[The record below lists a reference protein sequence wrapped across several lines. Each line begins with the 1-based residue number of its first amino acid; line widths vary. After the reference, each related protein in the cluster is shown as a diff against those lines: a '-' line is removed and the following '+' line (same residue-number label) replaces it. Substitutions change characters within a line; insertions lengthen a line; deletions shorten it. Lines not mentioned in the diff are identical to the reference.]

1 MRHVTPGEQSRLAI
15 CVYCGASSGSDPVF
29 TDAARRLG
37 ADMAAAGADL
47 VYGAGGIGL
56 MGEVARA
63 VLAGGGHVTG
73 VIPDFLKARE
83 VHLKDIQEVIVTKD
97 MHERKMLMFER
108 ADAFVAMPGGIGTLE
123 ELIEQLTW
131 AQLGQH
137 TKPVII
143 ANIAGFWDP
152 LLELLAHMHKTGFLN
167 KPFMPGA
174 AEARYHVLT
183 RVEDIVPQT
192 LALLAA
198 GSASAADGD
207 IARRF

>member
-1 MRHVTPGEQSRLAI
+1 MTGTETAKRTKPAI
-15 CVYCGASSGSDPVF
+15 CVYCGASGGSDPVF
-29 TDAARRLG
+29 AASARTLG
-37 ADMAAAGADL
+37 TAMAAAGIDL

-83 VHLKDIQEVIVTKD
+83 VHLKEIQDVIVTKD

-108 ADAFVAMPGGIGTLE
+108 ADAFVALPGGIGTLE

-137 TKPVII
+137 RKPVVI

-152 LLELLAHMHKTGFLN
+152 LLTLLAHMHSTGFLN

-174 AEARYHVLT
+174 AEARYHVVS
-183 RVEDIVPQT
+183 RIEDVVPQT
-192 LALLAA
+192 LSLLQA
-198 GSASAADGD
+198 GAPSAADGD
-207 IARRF
+207 ITRRF

>member
-1 MRHVTPGEQSRLAI
+1 MTTDGSDQRSRPVL
-15 CVYCGASSGSDPVF
+15 CVYCGASGGADPVF
-29 TDAARRLG
+29 AEAAQRLG
-37 ADMAAAGADL
+37 SDMARAGVDL

-56 MGEVARA
+56 MGDVARA

-73 VIPDFLKARE
+73 IIPDFLKARE
-83 VHLKDIQEVIVTKD
+83 VHLKEIQEVIVTKD

-108 ADAFVAMPGGIGTLE
+108 ADAFVALPGGIGTLE

-137 TKPVII
+137 RKPIVI

-152 LLELLAHMHKTGFLN
+152 LLTLLGHMHSAGFLN

-174 AEARYHVLT
+174 ADARYHV
-183 RVEDIVPQT
+183 VANIQEVVPRT
-192 LALLAA
+192 LALLTKHAP
-198 GSASAADGD
+198 ADED
-207 IARRF
+207 SNITRRF

>member
-1 MRHVTPGEQSRLAI
+1 MTANATKATARPAL
-15 CVYCGASSGSDPVF
+15 CVYCGASSGSGPVF
-29 TDAARRLG
+29 ADAARQLG
-37 ADMAAAGADL
+37 TDMAAAGIDL

-73 VIPDFLKARE
+73 IIPDFLKARE
-83 VHLKDIQEVIVTKD
+83 VHLKAIQEEIVTKD
-97 MHERKMLMFER
+97 MHQRKMLMFER
-108 ADAFVAMPGGIGTLE
+108 SDAFVALPGGIGTLE

-137 TKPVII
+137 KKPIVI

-152 LLELLAHMHKTGFLN
+152 LLDLLGHMHKAGFLN

-183 RVEDIVPQT
+183 EVKDIVPLT
-192 LALLAA
+192 LRLLQA
-198 GSASAADGD
+198 GAPTNADSD
-207 IARRF
+207 IMRRF

>member
-1 MRHVTPGEQSRLAI
+1 MTSDSSGKRLRPVL
-15 CVYCGASSGSDPVF
+15 CVYCGASSGTDPVF
-29 TDAARRLG
+29 AGAARRLG
-37 ADMAAAGADL
+37 TDMARAGVDL

-56 MGEVARA
+56 MGDVARA

-73 VIPDFLKARE
+73 VIPDFLKVRE
-83 VHLKDIQEVIVTKD
+83 VHLKEIQEVIVTKD

-108 ADAFVAMPGGIGTLE
+108 ADAFVALPGGIGTLE

-137 TKPVII
+137 RKPIVI
-143 ANIAGFWDP
+143 ANIGGFWDP
-152 LLELLAHMHKTGFLN
+152 LLQLLGHMHVAGFLN

-174 AEARYHVLT
+174 AEARYHVVT
-183 RVEDIVPQT
+183 RIEDLLPHT
-192 LALLAA
+192 LALLQPNPTA
-198 GSASAADGD
+198 AADSD